1 MESVEVK
8 EESMWVEVEDS
19 GELWGSSVAAKEEK
33 MLEADGG
40 GESGWCCSSLAAAA
54 EVAKPM
60 EGLHEA
66 GPPPFLKKTFEMV
79 EDPETDSV
87 VSWSVARNSFIVW
100 DSHNFFPESSSQGF
114 RKIDSDRWE
123 FANEAFQGGKRHLL
137 KNIKRRRHGCLQQ
150 QGSRS
155 GAESVKLQLEAE
167 VESLR
172 KDQNILNVE
181 ILRMRQQQE
190 TSQNHLTAVEE
201 RIRGA
206 ECKQKQ
212 MFIFMAKAVKNPS
225 FVQQLIQK
233 RQKRELG
240 DGEIGKKRRLA
251 SMLSVGS
258 LLEAICSNQTVHY
271 RNQNLVQEEPSLQS
285 EIQSLFCSGIDD
297 ESGGS
302 PPEDQEANVI
312 SGTGNPDLL
321 SFNNGMLE
329 KLMEEDPI
337 CQNEAEE
344 LLSGKPSIL
353 DFELEEWIEKPV
365 DWSVYVKELMELQ
378 FGCV

>member
-1 MESVEVK
+1 
-8 EESMWVEVEDS
+8 MW
-19 GELWGSSVAAKEEK
+19 L
-33 MLEADGG
+33 
-40 GESGWCCSSLAAAA
+40 
-54 EVAKPM
+54 
-60 EGLHEA
+60 
-66 GPPPFLKKTFEMV
+66 
-79 EDPETDSV
+79 
-87 VSWSVARNSFIVW
+87 
-100 DSHNFFPESSSQGF
+100 QGF

-181 ILRMRQQQE
+181 ILRMRQRQE

-258 LLEAICSNQTVHY
+258 LLEAIFSNQTVHY